1 MSRLEDNSP
10 STLRIVAAFSAIY
23 LLWGSTYLFI
33 RFGVETIPPYILA
46 GLRHLIAGT
55 LLYSWVRMRGAGRPT
70 RAQWLV
76 CAVVGTLLLVGGNGS
91 VTWAEQRV
99 PSGLAALLVATM
111 PLWMVLLDWLRPGGL
126 RPRIGAAVG
135 LLLGFGGVALLVGP
149 TKVGT
154 EAVDPVGATVL
165 VLAALSWAAG
175 SLYSRRAKLPASL
188 LQAAA
193 MQSLAGGLILLA
205 LGAASGQWARFD
217 PAQVSPRSW
226 ISLGYLVVFGSLL
239 GFTAYIWL
247 LRAAAPSRVA
257 TYAYVNP
264 VVAVL
269 LGWAFAGEPVNA
281 RMLGA
286 TALIVAAVALVIMNQ
301 HRTLPA
307 AVPPEKVLPANAAEC
322 AD

>member
-1 MSRLEDNSP
+1 MNRVGDNSP
-10 STLRIVAAFSAIY
+10 SNLHIVAAFAAIY

-76 CAVVGTLLLVGGNGS
+76 CAAVGTLLLVGGNGS

-149 TKVGT
+149 TGIGT
-154 EAVDPVGATVL
+154 EAVDPAGATVL
-165 VLAALSWAAG
+165 VLAALSWATG

-205 LGAASGQWARFD
+205 LGVASGQWGRFD

-226 ISLGYLVVFGSLL
+226 LSLGYLVIFGSLL

-247 LRAAAPSRVA
+247 LRATAPSRVA

-301 HRTLPA
+301 HRTLPT